1 MARRKKRRHR
11 PVNLGSVSKKDFESV
26 AATLCRYKAPPNVAE
41 ELALYFEKQN
51 TRFSRTRFLEATKK
65 C

>member
-1 MARRKKRRHR
+1 MARRKKRRR
-11 PVNLGSVSKKDFESV
+11 QPINLGSVSKKDFESV
-26 AATLCRYKAPPNVAE
+26 AATLCRYQAPPRVAE

-51 TRFSRTRFLEATKK
+51 SRFSRTRFLEATKK